1 MPKKIFKIFLIITI
15 ILLAILSISLI
26 VLNFYYKDKFYPG
39 TTIANYNVSGKT
51 KKQASDFLNKKL
63 EKFNQGIIFQNKDYN
78 QKIKPELFGA
88 EIDLEKTIN
97 QAYDKTYSGQKY
109 NKTRNIIKTLIFK
122 DHNDLIYSILPI
134 KLENFYVQELSKLN
148 QQKKETDIS
157 FQNNDFKIIPG
168 KSGFSINEA
177 FLTSIINKR
186 IKNLSTKEI
195 KVPLQKINPH
205 DNKKE
210 IFKTTLEAKNLVSQK
225 IILEYEKNK
234 WTVDQNILKSWAN
247 FALQKKR
254 ITSYPSLNKN
264 YNTQELIYN
273 ILSSKQKNN
282 FQYQLVAYFDR
293 QKIGDY
299 LSTYIAPKIN
309 QAPQNIRLQMQ
320 DNKLVILSPA
330 KKGRDLL
337 IEGNLENI
345 ITNIKGKNTKITL
358 LTKTLGAEINKNNI
372 NELGIKELLGKG
384 ESNFSGSP
392 ANRIQ
397 NITVAAQ
404 KLNGIL
410 VKPDEEYSLVN
421 NLGEVNAEAGYLPE
435 LVIKEN
441 KTIPEYGGGLC
452 QIATT
457 NFRAALNSALPITE
471 RQSHSYAVQ
480 YYDPQGT
487 DAAIYIPHPDLK
499 FHNNTKNYILIQTSI
514 YNNILTFEFYG
525 TKDGR
530 SVRFEGPEYWDQKPD
545 KSFKAKYSQIITY
558 PDKSEKKSTFY
569 SYYDN
574 PDKYKH
580 ENQN

>member
-1 MPKKIFKIFLIITI
+1 MPKKIFKTFFIISIIFLTT
-15 ILLAILSISLI
+15 LSLSLI

-39 TTIANYNVSGKT
+39 TTIANFNVSGKT
-51 KKQASDFLNKKL
+51 KQQATDFLNNKL
-63 EKFNQGIIFQNKDYN
+63 EEFNQGISFVNKDYN
-78 QKIKPELFGA
+78 QKIKPELFGV

-97 QAYDKTYSGQKY
+97 QAFDKTNSGSKH
-109 NKTRNIIKTLIFK
+109 NRSFNIIKTLILK
-122 DHNDLIYSILPI
+122 DHNNLIYSIQSN
-134 KLENFYVQELSKLN
+134 KLENFYNQELSKLD
-148 QQKKETDIS
+148 QQKKETNIS
-157 FQNNDFKIIPG
+157 FQKNNLKIISG
-168 KSGFSINEA
+168 NSGFSLNKQ
-177 FLTSIINKR
+177 FLTSLINSR
-186 IKNLSTKEI
+186 IKNLSADEI
-195 KVPLQKINPH
+195 NVPFQKINPEN
-205 DNKKE
+205 NKKI
-210 IFKTTLEAKNLVSQK
+210 IFKTSLEAKNIVSQK
-225 IILEYEKNK
+225 IILQYEKDK
-234 WTVDQNILKSWAN
+234 WIIDQDTLKSWAN
-247 FALQKKR
+247 FAVQKTP

-264 YNTQELIYN
+264 YPVQNLIYN
-273 ILSSKQKNN
+273 SLSTKQKNN
-282 FQYQLVAYFDR
+282 FQDQLVAYFDR

-299 LSTYIAPKIN
+299 LSKEIAPKIN

-320 DNKLVILSPA
+320 NNELTIFQPA
-330 KKGRDLL
+330 KKGKELL
-337 IEGNLENI
+337 IEGNLKNI
-345 ITNIKGKNTKITL
+345 IDNIKNQNTKIKL
-358 LTKTLGAEINKNNI
+358 LTKSLGAEINKKNI
-372 NELGIKELLGKG
+372 KELGIKELLGKG

-392 ANRIQ
+392 TNRIQ

-410 VKPDEEYSLVN
+410 VKPNEEYSLVN

-435 LVIKEN
+435 LVIKED

-499 FHNNTKNYILIQTSI
+499 FYNNTKNYILIQTSI
-514 YNNILTFEFYG
+514 FNDILTFEFYG
-525 TKDGR
+525 TNDGR

-558 PDKSEKKSTFY
+558 PDKTEKKSTFF

-580 ENQN
+580 